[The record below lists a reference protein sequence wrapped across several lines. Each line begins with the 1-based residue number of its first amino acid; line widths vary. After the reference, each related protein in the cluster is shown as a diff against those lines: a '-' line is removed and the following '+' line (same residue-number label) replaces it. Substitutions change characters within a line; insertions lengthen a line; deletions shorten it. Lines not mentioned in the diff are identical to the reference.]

1 MPLPYYVSPEQM
13 MKDKAEYARKGIS
26 RGRAIVT
33 IEYRDGILLV
43 AENPSTLLHKIS
55 EIYDRIAF
63 AGVGKYNEFENMRVA
78 GVRHADVK
86 GYSYSRGDV
95 SAKSLANAYSQALGN
110 IFTQDI
116 KPFEI
121 EVLVVEVGDA
131 NGTKNEIYHILYD
144 GTIEDEKNYA
154 AMGGQSEEIRRYLKD
169 NFQENL
175 DVAAALKLGVRAL
188 MVTQNKTLTERDLE
202 VAVLDRT
209 KERRKFR
216 RIPAE
221 ALHQLLTETA
231 VGRPF
236 SVRRGPLRSV
246 AHRALPCYPEGH
258 MKRRI
263 FGLENEYGLTCTLNG
278 QRRLSPDNVAR
289 YLFEKVIPGARNAN
303 VFLENGARLY
313 LDTGFHPE
321 YATPECDDITDL
333 VIHDKAGERIVE
345 DLLHQA
351 EKRLREDGISGHIL
365 LFKNNTDSAGN
376 SYGCHENYLV
386 SRDVSFQRLAEGLI
400 PFFVTRQ
407 IFAGA
412 GKVLQTPRGFHYC
425 LSQRAQHICQEISGA
440 TTSSRSIINTRDE
453 PHADAEKYRRLHV
466 IVGDSNMSEVATYLK
481 VGTTALILD
490 MIEDGHF
497 DRDYSLQSP
506 GPGHPRHQPRPDPAR
521 NHPAEGRA
529 RRSRPCSSRWSTS
542 STPPATCRPST
553 PTRSPGTCSRGGP
566 T

>member
-144 GTIEDEKNYA
+144 GTIEDERNYA
-154 AMGGQSEEIRRYLKD
+154 AMGGQADEIRRFLKD
-169 NFQENL
+169 HYGENMTL
-175 DVAAALKLGVRAL
+175 NDAVQLGVRAL
-188 MVTQNKTLTERDLE
+188 TVTQNKTLTERDLE

-221 ALHQLLTETA
+221 ALVQLLGT
-231 VGRPF
+231 
-236 SVRRGPLRSV
+236 
-246 AHRALPCYPEGH
+246 
-258 MKRRI
+258 
-263 FGLENEYGLTCTLNG
+263 
-278 QRRLSPDNVAR
+278 QR
-289 YLFEKVIPGARNAN
+289 
-303 VFLENGARLY
+303 
-313 LDTGFHPE
+313 
-321 YATPECDDITDL
+321 
-333 VIHDKAGERIVE
+333 
-345 DLLHQA
+345 
-351 EKRLREDGISGHIL
+351 
-365 LFKNNTDSAGN
+365 
-376 SYGCHENYLV
+376 
-386 SRDVSFQRLAEGLI
+386 
-400 PFFVTRQ
+400 
-407 IFAGA
+407 
-412 GKVLQTPRGFHYC
+412 
-425 LSQRAQHICQEISGA
+425 
-440 TTSSRSIINTRDE
+440 
-453 PHADAEKYRRLHV
+453 
-466 IVGDSNMSEVATYLK
+466 
-481 VGTTALILD
+481 
-490 MIEDGHF
+490 
-497 DRDYSLQSP
+497 
-506 GPGHPRHQPRPDPAR
+506 
-521 NHPAEGRA
+521 
-529 RRSRPCSSRWSTS
+529 
-542 STPPATCRPST
+542 
-553 PTRSPGTCSRGGP
+553 
-566 T
+566 

>member
-95 SAKSLANAYSQALGN
+95 SAKALANAYSQALGN

-116 KPFEI
+116 KPFEV

-175 DVAAALKLGVRAL
+175 DVAAALRLGVRAL

-221 ALHQLLTETA
+221 ALHQLLTET
-231 VGRPF
+231 
-236 SVRRGPLRSV
+236 
-246 AHRALPCYPEGH
+246 
-258 MKRRI
+258 
-263 FGLENEYGLTCTLNG
+263 T
-278 QRRLSPDNVAR
+278 
-289 YLFEKVIPGARNAN
+289 
-303 VFLENGARLY
+303 
-313 LDTGFHPE
+313 
-321 YATPECDDITDL
+321 
-333 VIHDKAGERIVE
+333 
-345 DLLHQA
+345 
-351 EKRLREDGISGHIL
+351 
-365 LFKNNTDSAGN
+365 
-376 SYGCHENYLV
+376 
-386 SRDVSFQRLAEGLI
+386 
-400 PFFVTRQ
+400 
-407 IFAGA
+407 
-412 GKVLQTPRGFHYC
+412 
-425 LSQRAQHICQEISGA
+425 
-440 TTSSRSIINTRDE
+440 
-453 PHADAEKYRRLHV
+453 
-466 IVGDSNMSEVATYLK
+466 
-481 VGTTALILD
+481 
-490 MIEDGHF
+490 
-497 DRDYSLQSP
+497 
-506 GPGHPRHQPRPDPAR
+506 
-521 NHPAEGRA
+521 
-529 RRSRPCSSRWSTS
+529 
-542 STPPATCRPST
+542 
-553 PTRSPGTCSRGGP
+553 
-566 T
+566 